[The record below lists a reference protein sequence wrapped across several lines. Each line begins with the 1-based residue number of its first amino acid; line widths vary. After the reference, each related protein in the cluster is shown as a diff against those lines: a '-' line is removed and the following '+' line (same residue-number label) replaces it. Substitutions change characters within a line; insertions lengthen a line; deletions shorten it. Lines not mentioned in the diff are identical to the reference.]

1 MARWDCAWRR
11 RLDEELVELAFQPA
25 HVQTAVRRSLASDPV
40 AFAVIYFSHH
50 LKDLE
55 GRITFSEAHWIWCR
69 LAEGWKVK
77 ATEPQQNRHAIIAPR
92 ECGKSTWWF
101 LILPMWA
108 AANAYQR
115 FVVAFAHAA
124 AQAEGHLMTFKNELD
139 NNVLLRM
146 DFPELCEPARRRS
159 GGTVA
164 DRQGLLR
171 TRSGFTFAARGADTA
186 VLGIKVDQ
194 VRPGVLILDDI
205 EPDEAN
211 YSPLL
216 AEKRL
221 GTVTDAILPL
231 NIYASVIMVGTVTM
245 PGSIMHQH
253 VKHAT
258 GVETAEWI
266 ADEKFQAHYIR
277 AILPNDDGTERS
289 LWPEKWPIKWLQSFR
304 HTRSY
309 AKNFD
314 NDPMSREGQ
323 YWRKEDFQYGEP
335 EGRAAVRWVLSV
347 DPAVTSK
354 KTSDFTGLAIVGK
367 YPELRRK
374 PTREHPKG
382 QLIAPA
388 GAVIRYSAGV
398 RLTGQHLK
406 DHVVQLLA
414 DHPYVTTIVVE
425 TNQGGDLWKDVFRGI
440 PNVRVVTVN
449 STENKDVRFATAL
462 EHWQRHRVWHSTRH
476 PTLEEQAVGF
486 PRHAYD
492 DVVDGAV
499 IGVQHLLGKGRRI
512 STVPSTEDYLEAS

>member
-11 RLDEELVELAFQPA
+11 RLDTELVELAFQPA
-25 HVQTAVRRSLASDPV
+25 HIQTEIRRALAADPV
-40 AFAVIYFSHH
+40 AFAVIYFGHH
-50 LKDLE
+50 LKDRD
-55 GRITFSEAHWIWCR
+55 GRVTFSEAHWDWCR
-69 LAEGWKVK
+69 IAEGWKTK
-77 ATEPQQNRHAIIAPR
+77 PTEPQENRHAIIAPR

-108 AANAYQR
+108 AANGYQR
-115 FVVAFAHAA
+115 FIVAFAHAA
-124 AQAEGHLMTFKNELD
+124 AQAEGHLSTFKNELD
-139 NNVLLRM
+139 NNILLRV

-159 GGTVA
+159 GSTVA

-171 TRSGFTFAARGADTA
+171 SRSGFTFAARGIDTA
-186 VLGIKVDQ
+186 VLGLKVDEE
-194 VRPGVLILDDI
+194 RPGVLIMDDV
-205 EPDEAN
+205 EPDEAS

-253 VKHAT
+253 VKAAT
-258 GVETAEWI
+258 GVEYAEWI
-266 ADEKFQAHYIR
+266 VDEKFHGHYIR
-277 AILPNDDGTERS
+277 PIAYNNDGSMRS
-289 LWPEKWPIKWLQSFR
+289 IWPEKWPLEWLLSFQ
-304 HTRSY
+304 HTRSF

-314 NDPMSREGQ
+314 NDPMAREGQ

-335 EGRAAVRWVLSV
+335 EKRVAVRWVLSI
-347 DPAVTSK
+347 DPAVTSR
-354 KTSDFTGLAIVGK
+354 KTSDYTGLAIVGK
-367 YPELRRK
+367 LPELRRR
-374 PTREHPKG
+374 PDNLHPKG

-388 GAVIRYSAGV
+388 GAVIRYSVQV

-414 DHPYVTTIVVE
+414 EHPYVTTIVVE
-425 TNQGGDLWKDVFRGI
+425 TNQGGDLWKDVFAGI
-440 PNVRVVTVN
+440 PNVRVVTIN
-449 STENKDVRFATAL
+449 STESKDVRFATAL
-462 EHWQRHRVWHSTRH
+462 EHWQRHCVWHSQRYA
-476 PTLEEQAVGF
+476 TLEEQAVGF

-492 DVVDGAV
+492 DVVDAAV

-512 STVPSTEDYLEAS
+512 NTAPTTEDYLEAS